1 MRRAEVYDAG
11 LSPTEGSE
19 QAGSRPVLIV
29 SRDAINLNS
38 PVMVIVPLTR
48 ALRKRRLYPS
58 HVRISKTEGGLT
70 DESIALCE
78 QIRAIDKRRLV
89 RFRGTISPGT
99 MARVDQALRITLDLD

>member
-38 PVMVIVPLTR
+38 PVVVIVPLTR
-48 ALRKRRLYPS
+48 SLRKRRLYPS

-89 RFRGTISPGT
+89 QFRGTAGPDT